1 MIHKKIRAG
10 MALVLSLC
18 MVIPNAYALSGDE
31 STDLEYDGYIV
42 KLKDEIPQQSL
53 YVLGGG
59 DSSSESG
66 LIVVDSLEEARDIPE
81 ELVEYIEP
89 NYLVE
94 LFAENEAEDEPAD
107 GDSLSDN
114 SVVPN
119 DPYYADYQWNLQTI
133 NAYEAYRQNLTGSG
147 VKVGFVDSGINI
159 EHEDVNDNN
168 ISGANFNQDELAYY
182 QDTYGHGTFA
192 AGIVAAQTNNSRGI
206 AGIAPDVELHA
217 YRIFSSKTTT
227 TDAVVAAIEQAVQDG
242 CQVINL
248 SLGTSN
254 SSTALRD
261 AVAEAV
267 ASGAVVVAAVGN
279 GGNAVTQ
286 YPAAYPGVI
295 GVGSVDIGLEVS
307 SFSQRNTS
315 VDFTAPGDG
324 VASLSNTDNSGY
336 KLDIT
341 ASSNRGTSFAAPVIT
356 GMAALALG
364 YDKDITADGV
374 FTLLQA
380 SAVDKGAEGYD
391 TSYGYGVVDVAMFVE
406 ELTRD
411 YTISYQLDDGTLPE
425 GAVST
430 YNVKSDTVTLPAPE
444 KADYQFAGW
453 YVDEDCTGDPVTEI
467 PAGSV
472 GDLTLYAGW
481 QTDLSTA
488 VASVYVDGYAAS
500 LQEDGTFLAYFPY
513 GADLSAVTADNIVV
527 TPMTS
532 TSTAGYPQ
540 RSEADSTIW
549 QFTIRSAA
557 PVVEKTYTIRLSTF
571 PLHVKADAA
580 GQKGTAAPASLDGTR
595 SAVSYEVQDVSA
607 WFQYGEGELPEEFA
621 ALAEMTDGTGTL
633 NLEGNQLTYT
643 PAAEDAGKIVTL
655 TVRGST
661 GNVSTPDAVTVAIT
675 VAPLPTSNAV
685 LITKTETFDP
695 YTQETAEF
703 MLTMYDN
710 SVTAVKVGEI
720 ALSPEQ
726 YRTGSVSID
735 GSAALILTQDGVSA
749 LADGEYTV
757 TISFD
762 KSAPVVGKLTV
773 ARSEISCTA
782 AYRAASMTLT
792 DNIALNYKATVVVP
806 EDVVIPY
813 TVGSLFW
820 TTEPQSYTV
829 EDDPQLQIEKD
840 GVNSDLYRYEDNTGY
855 HVFTYDDIPAKQMND
870 TIYSVV
876 YVLIDGRYFYSDPL
890 EYSVAKCAMAVLNA
904 AGYSAEFKTLAVD
917 MLNYGAAAQ
926 SYFGYRTD
934 NLANGSLTSAQKAL
948 GTSKNVSL
956 TDGKTKYGT
965 DSEEVKFSSVSLTL
979 ESAVWLNYKVSV
991 AQRDGAVI
999 DSVVLLYDD
1008 EFSGVTDW
1016 ETRREANELKT
1027 AAMTLDGA
1035 IYSGSIQDI
1044 VAKELRKPYYAQ
1056 VRVGYRNTENNT
1068 VTYAYSSVLKFA
1080 ISDFAYAARQ
1090 QGSSALKPLSEA
1102 LMRYGDAAAAYF
1114 NSLH

>member
-1 MIHKKIRAG
+1 MIGKKIRAG
-10 MALVLSLC
+10 MALVLSFC

-31 STDLEYDGYIV
+31 SPNLEYDGYIV
-42 KLKDEIPQQSL
+42 KLKDEIPQRSL
-53 YVLGGG
+53 FLLGGE

-94 LFAENEAEDEPAD
+94 LFAENESEDEPAD
-107 GDSLSDN
+107 EGSLSDD

-133 NAYEAYRQNLTGSG
+133 NAYEAYRQNLTGKG

-159 EHEDVNDNN
+159 EHEDVKAAN

-295 GVGSVDIGLEVS
+295 GVGSVDKGLEVS

-374 FTLLQA
+374 FALLQA

-411 YTISYQLDDGTLPE
+411 YTISYELDGGTFPAE
-425 GAVST
+425 AVST
-430 YNVKSDTVTLPAPE
+430 YNVQSDTIELSAYQPE
-444 KADYQFAGW
+444 KTGYQFSGW
-453 YVDEDCTGDPVTEI
+453 YADKDCTGDPVTEI

-472 GDLTLYAGW
+472 GDLILYAGW
-481 QTDLSTA
+481 QADMATA

-500 LQEDGTFLAYFPY
+500 LQEGDTFLVYFPY

-532 TSTAGYPQ
+532 TSTAGYPRQ
-540 RSEADSTIW
+540 SDSTIW
-549 QFTIRSAA
+549 QFTIRSAS
-557 PVVEKTYTIRLSTF
+557 PVVEKTYTIQLSNF
-571 PLHVKADAA
+571 PLHVKADATE
-580 GQKGTAAPASLDGTR
+580 QTGTAAPASLDRTTP
-595 SAVSYEVQDVSA
+595 AVSYEVGDVSA
-607 WFQYGEGELPEEFA
+607 WFQYKDGGLPEDFA
-621 ALAEMTDGTGTL
+621 ALAEMTGGTGTL
-633 NLEGNQLTYT
+633 DLEGNRLTYT
-643 PAAEDAGKIVTL
+643 PAAEDAGKTVTL
-655 TVRGST
+655 AVRGST
-661 GNVSTPDAVTVAIT
+661 GNVSTPDAVRVEIA
-675 VAPLPTSNAV
+675 VDQLPTSNAV
-685 LITKTETFDP
+685 LITDTETFDP

-703 MLTMYDN
+703 MLTIYDN
-710 SVTAVKVGEI
+710 SVTAVKVGETP
-720 ALSPEQ
+720 LSSDQ

-735 GSAALILTQDGVSA
+735 GSAALILTQDGLSA
-749 LADGEYTV
+749 LADDEYTV

-762 KSAPVVGKLTV
+762 KSEPVVGKLTV

-782 AYRAASMTLT
+782 AYRAASLTLT
-792 DNIALNYKATVVVP
+792 DNIALNYKATVEVP
-806 EDVVIPY
+806 ENVVMPY

-820 TTEPQSYTV
+820 TTKPENYTV
-829 EDDPQLQIEKD
+829 EDEPQLKIEKD

-855 HVFTYDDIPAKQMND
+855 HVFTYDDIAAKQMND

-876 YVLIDGRYFYSDPL
+876 YVLIDGQYFYSAPL
-890 EYSVAKCAMAVLNA
+890 EYSVAKCAMAVLNSP
-904 AGYSAEFKTLAVD
+904 GYSAEFKTLAVD

-948 GTSKNVSL
+948 GTSKNVAL

-965 DSEEVKFSSVSLTL
+965 DSEDVKFSSVSLTL

-1008 EFSGVTDW
+1008 VFSDVTDW

-1027 AAMTLDGA
+1027 AAMTPDGT
-1035 IYSGSIQDI
+1035 IYSGSIQDV

-1056 VRVGYRNTENNT
+1056 VRVGYRNTEDDT
-1068 VTYAYSSVLKFA
+1068 VAYEYSSVLKYA
-1080 ISDFAYAARQ
+1080 ISDFACAARQ
-1090 QGSSALKPLSEA
+1090 QGSSGLKPLSEA

-1114 NSLH
+1114 NSLN

>member
-1 MIHKKIRAG
+1 MIRKKIRAG

-31 STDLEYDGYIV
+31 SPDLEYDGYLV

-53 YVLGGG
+53 FLLDGG
-59 DSSSESG
+59 DSSWESG
-66 LIVVDSLEEARDIPE
+66 LIVVDSLEEALDIPK

-94 LFAENEAEDEPAD
+94 LFDENEAGDEPAD
-107 GDSLSDN
+107 GVSLSDD
-114 SVVPN
+114 SDVPN
-119 DPYYADYQWNLQTI
+119 DPYYAEYQWNLQTI

-159 EHEDVNDNN
+159 EHEDVNAKH
-168 ISGANFNQDELAYY
+168 ISGANFNQDGLAYDE
-182 QDTYGHGTFA
+182 DTYGHGTFA
-192 AGIVAAQTNNSRGI
+192 AGIVAAQTNNKLGI

-217 YRIFSSKTTT
+217 YRIFSAKTTT

-248 SLGTSN
+248 SLGTPN

-261 AVAEAV
+261 AVEKAV
-267 ASGAVVVAAVGN
+267 DSGAVVVAAVGN
-279 GGNAVTQ
+279 DGTAVTQ
-286 YPAAYPGVI
+286 YPAGYPGVI
-295 GVGSVDIGLEVS
+295 GVGSVDKNLEVS

-315 VDFTAPGDG
+315 VDFTAPGGG
-324 VASLSNTDNSGY
+324 VASLSNTGKSGY

-341 ASSNRGTSFAAPVIT
+341 ASSNQGTSFAAPVIT

-364 YDKDITADGV
+364 YDKDIKADGI
-374 FTLLQA
+374 FALLQA

-406 ELTRD
+406 ELTRE
-411 YTISYQLDDGTLPE
+411 YTISYQLDGGTLPE

-430 YNVKSDTVTLPAPE
+430 YNVQSDTVTLPVPE
-444 KADYQFAGW
+444 KAGYQFSGW
-453 YVDEDCTGDPVTEI
+453 YADEDCKGDPVMEI

-500 LQEDGTFLAYFPY
+500 LQEDGTFLVYFPY

-532 TSTAGYPQ
+532 TSTADYPKQ
-540 RSEADSTIW
+540 SEDDSTIW
-549 QFTIRSAA
+549 HFTIRSEA
-557 PVVEKTYTIRLSTF
+557 PVVTKTYTIRLSNF
-571 PLHVKADAA
+571 PLHVKEGAA
-580 GQKGTAAPASLDGTR
+580 AQTGIAVPASLDGTR
-595 SAVSYEVQDVSA
+595 SVVSYEVQDVSA
-607 WFQYGEGELPEEFA
+607 WFQYGEGGLPEDFA
-621 ALAEMTDGTGTL
+621 ALAEMTGGTGTL
-633 NLEGNQLTYT
+633 NLEGNRLTYT
-643 PAAEDAGKIVTL
+643 PSAEDAGKTVTL

-661 GNVSTPDAVTVAIT
+661 GNVSTPDAVTVAIA
-675 VAPLPTSNAV
+675 VDPLPTSNAV
-685 LITKTETFDP
+685 LITETETFDP

-710 SVTAVKVGEI
+710 SVTAVKVGETD
-720 ALSPEQ
+720 LSSVQ

-735 GSAALILTQDGVSA
+735 GSAALILTRAGLSA

-762 KSAPVVGKLTV
+762 KSVPVVGKLTV

-782 AYRAASMTLT
+782 AYRAASLTLT

-806 EDVVIPY
+806 EDIVIPY

-820 TTEPQSYTV
+820 TTKPQSYTV
-829 EDDPQLQIEKD
+829 ADDPQLKIEKD

-876 YVLIDGRYFYSDPL
+876 YVLIDGQYFYSDPL
-890 EYSVAKCAMAVLNA
+890 EYSVAKCAMAVLNS

-934 NLANGSLTSAQKAL
+934 NLANRSLTGAQKAL
-948 GTSKNVSL
+948 GTSTDVAL
-956 TDGKTKYGT
+956 ADGKTKYGT

-1008 EFSGVTDW
+1008 EFSDVTDW

-1035 IYSGSIQDI
+1035 IYTGSIQDI
-1044 VAKELRKPYYAQ
+1044 VAKELRKPYYTQ
-1056 VRVGYRNTENNT
+1056 VRVGYRNGDT
-1068 VTYAYSSVLKFA
+1068 VAYAYSSVLKFA
-1080 ISDFAYAARQ
+1080 ISDFACAARQ
-1090 QGSSALKPLSEA
+1090 QGSSGLKPLSEA